1 MKTIQSWGNQI
12 ANDTQLAA
20 SMPKWYARVAV
31 VNLDK
36 AKTEDGY
43 LDMSKTSKYSVGNR
57 LMFINCGTDEA
68 FEQALH
74 DNSGLIYTVSE
85 VTAQNHVKF
94 EQGEVQGTGLH
105 FAVLFLA
112 NSGFD
117 VDNLESTAENLA
129 KEEAVAMVPV
139 TIEMLQ
145 ADEKVEG
152 HPLRA
157 LGLQSPGWY
166 RWTQIKRVRPE
177 TVPESYKTI
186 AELIVSLKGF
196 HSPSGTSG
204 DAGET
209 FQPGTGEDA
218 GDGEVTFDENG
229 EITLG

>member
-1 MKTIQSWGNQI
+1 MKTIQSWSDQI

-20 SMPKWYARVAV
+20 SMPKWYAHTV
-31 VNLDK
+31 VVDLEK
-36 AKTEDGY
+36 AKLEDGS
-43 LDMSKTSKYSVGNR
+43 LDLSKGPAYKVGDEI
-57 LMFINCGTDEA
+57 MFIACGTDEA
-68 FEQALH
+68 FEQALK

-85 VTAQNHVKF
+85 VTADNHVKF
-94 EQGEVQGTGLH
+94 EQGEVQGSGLH
-105 FAVLFLA
+105 FGVLFLK

-117 VDNLESTAENLA
+117 VNNLEGTAASLA
-129 KEEAVAMVPV
+129 KDEREAMIPV

-157 LGLQSPGWY
+157 LGLQSAGWY
-166 RWTQIKRVRPE
+166 RWTQIKRVRGAD
-177 TVPESYKTI
+177 VPESFKTI
-186 AELIVSLKGF
+186 VELIVSMKGF

-209 FQPGTGEDA
+209 FQPDGQ
-218 GDGEVTFDENG
+218 GDGELEFDEDG